1 MRLMSRRLDHRLQVE
16 QMITH
21 KFPFSDAE
29 RAYDMV
35 IKNTEP
41 HLGVILEYPGEAK
54 EKTPELRTP
63 VSVSTGSRLSG
74 SAFWV

>member
-1 MRLMSRRLDHRLQVE
+1 MMVAVNRRLQVE

-35 IKNTEP
+35 
-41 HLGVILEYPGEAK
+41 VIVQY
-54 EKTPELRTP
+54 
-63 VSVSTGSRLSG
+63 
-74 SAFWV
+74 